1 MFDEIPKSIKL
12 DITVESY
19 IADKITQMH
28 RAPKLARP
36 IIRQYFD
43 FLKELTPEQV
53 MDWMEGSERL
63 KDFYKRSTFP
73 ERIAFAGARGLIKAS
88 KRIKDGANK
97 VICFEVAAL
106 TIRFENPEAWE
117 VIEAFG
123 EDGIKKL
130 KEGIEDIKEIL
141 KLKEEKT

>member
-1 MFDEIPKSIKL
+1 VSDEIPKSIKI
-12 DITVESY
+12 DITKDTY
-19 IADKITQMH
+19 IADKIMQMQ

-63 KDFYKRSTFP
+63 KDTYQRATFG
-73 ERIAFAGARGLIKAS
+73 ERIVFAGARGLIRYS
-88 KRIKDGANK
+88 KRIKDGANR

-141 KLKEEKT
+141 KLKEENM

>member
-1 MFDEIPKSIKL
+1 MSDEIPKSL
-12 DITVESY
+12 TVDITKATY
-19 IADKITQMH
+19 LADKMMQMQ
-28 RAPKLARP
+28 RVPKLARP
-36 IIRQYFD
+36 IIKQYFD

-53 MDWMEGSERL
+53 MDWMEGTERL
-63 KDFYKRSTFP
+63 KDTYQRATFG

-97 VICFEVAAL
+97 VICFKVAAL
-106 TIRFENPEAWE
+106 TIRFENPECWE

-141 KLKEEKT
+141 KLKEENM